1 MEHQWIHV
9 DVNVVKPGFKS
20 CLAFQLEE
28 REATRTDSS
37 VGDLL
42 SAEQQGHETL
52 LLPFTVFPAL
62 CLPLSTVQ
70 SLSNLKFQKK
80 KKKFKLSMVR
90 FFFLNG
96 YLLIS
101 NNIWYKYQ

>member
-1 MEHQWIHV
+1 LEHQWIHV

-28 REATRTDSS
+28 REATRTDSG

-52 LLPFTVFPAL
+52 LLPFTVFPAP
-62 CLPLSTVQ
+62 CLHLSTVYT
-70 SLSNLKFQKK
+70 KPFQFKISKK
-80 KKKFKLSMVR
+80 EREIQTFH
-90 FFFLNG
+90 G
-96 YLLIS
+96 
-101 NNIWYKYQ
+101 